1 MPDTRVLV
9 VDDERS
15 MRELLAIMLRQAGHE
30 VTLAEG
36 GEQAVEVLKNE
47 SFDLVITDL
56 RMRKVDGIAVLRAA
70 KEHSPSTVVLV
81 VTAFA
86 STETAVEAMK
96 LGAYDYVTKPFKL
109 DEIKLT
115 IANALERKRLQDEN
129 RELRTQLRRERGFE
143 SFVGESRQMVELLD
157 VIRKTAD
164 GLSTVMVTG
173 ESGTG
178 KELVAQAIH
187 QESPRRTGPF
197 VSVNC
202 GAIPETLMESELFG
216 HMKGAFTGAVANTVG
231 LFAAAN
237 GGSLFLDE
245 VTEVPQSVQ
254 VKLLRAIQE
263 REIRRVGDTRDV
275 KVDVRL
281 IAASNRDVAKAVAD
295 GILREDLFYRLNVIP
310 IQLPPL
316 RERREDIALLAAH
329 FVRKISAEL
338 GKPVKAVSPEA
349 LAVLENYRWPGN
361 IRELENVIERA
372 LVLGSGD
379 ILAADALPPDL
390 QQSRAFQEV
399 LVEIPTDGIDL
410 EVTLDQIEHRYLQ
423 MALARTGGVQTRAA
437 ELLRGPRLDP
447 TGTRQGH
454 LEVPV
459 LDLVER
465 DLEVDAVRGDLDE
478 DFLKGARLLEIWRQS
493 VCRENVPAAENQR
506 SFDHVLELADIAGP
520 TIVFQD
526 RQGLRADRLHG
537 LAELGGDFPDEVRG
551 EERDILSA
559 LP

>member
-56 RMRKVDGIAVLRAA
+56 RMRKVDGLGVLRAT
-70 KEHSPSTVVLV
+70 KEHSPHTVVLV

-96 LGAYDYVTKPFKL
+96 LGAYDYITKPFKL

-129 RELRTQLRRERGFE
+129 QALRTQLRRDRGFE
-143 SFVGESRQMVELLD
+143 SFVGTSRQMVELLD
-157 VIRKTAD
+157 TIRKTAD

-187 QESPRRTGPF
+187 HESPRWSGPF

-216 HMKGAFTGAVANTVG
+216 HVKGAFTGAVASTEG
-231 LFAAAN
+231 LFAAAD
-237 GGSLFLDE
+237 GGTLFLDE
-245 VTEVPQSVQ
+245 ITEIPHSVQ
-254 VKLLRAIQE
+254 VKLLRATQE

-275 KVDVRL
+275 KVDARL
-281 IAASNRDVAKAVAD
+281 IAASNRDLSKAVQE

-310 IQLPPL
+310 IHIPPQIG
-316 RERREDIALLAAH
+316 RAH
-329 FVRKISAEL
+329 V
-338 GKPVKAVSPEA
+338 
-349 LAVLENYRWPGN
+349 
-361 IRELENVIERA
+361 
-372 LVLGSGD
+372 
-379 ILAADALPPDL
+379 
-390 QQSRAFQEV
+390 
-399 LVEIPTDGIDL
+399 
-410 EVTLDQIEHRYLQ
+410 
-423 MALARTGGVQTRAA
+423 
-437 ELLRGPRLDP
+437 
-447 TGTRQGH
+447 
-454 LEVPV
+454 
-459 LDLVER
+459 
-465 DLEVDAVRGDLDE
+465 
-478 DFLKGARLLEIWRQS
+478 
-493 VCRENVPAAENQR
+493 
-506 SFDHVLELADIAGP
+506 
-520 TIVFQD
+520 
-526 RQGLRADRLHG
+526 
-537 LAELGGDFPDEVRG
+537 
-551 EERDILSA
+551 
-559 LP
+559 